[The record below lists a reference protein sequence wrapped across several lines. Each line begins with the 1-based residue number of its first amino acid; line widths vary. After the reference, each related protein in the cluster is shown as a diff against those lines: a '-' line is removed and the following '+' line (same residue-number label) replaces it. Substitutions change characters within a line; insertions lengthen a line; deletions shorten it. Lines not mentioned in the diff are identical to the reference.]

1 MDERLVKGIW
11 IPIEIWEAQDLSWNE
26 KILLM
31 EIDSFTSQG
40 KDCYISDEYI
50 ASLIGVSERSARTM
64 LSNLINKGYVNRT
77 RFDGRRRY
85 LQSTISYQSG
95 KICRAEMQNLPNT
108 YNQLP
113 NNSST
118 KNINKDK
125 DVRFD
130 FKKSLLEIGVSPQ
143 VAEDWLKVR
152 KAKKAA
158 NTKTAFERIHTEIM
172 LSGMSADE
180 CIRIAVERSWQGFKA
195 EWVDNYRRQQPAR
208 HTGRRVSV
216 LENNQAV
223 AEELMRMS
231 LNLES

>member
-1 MDERLVKGIW
+1 MERIVKGIW

-108 YNQLP
+108 YIQSTYISP
-113 NNSST
+113 TEINN
-118 KNINKDK
+118 KGK
-125 DVRFD
+125 RFD
-130 FKKSLLEIGVSPQ
+130 FKNSLIEIGVSPE
-143 VAEDWLKVR
+143 VADDWMQVR
-152 KAKKAA
+152 KAKRAS
-158 NTKTAFERIHTEIM
+158 NTKTAFRRIKNEIDKSG
-172 LSGMSADE
+172 LSANE
-180 CIRIAVERSWQGFKA
+180 CITIAVARSWQGFQA
-195 EWVDNYRRQQPAR
+195 DWVANQQRSRPA
-208 HTGRRVSV
+208 GRMSV
-216 LENNQAV
+216 LDNNRKV
-223 AEELMRMS
+223 AEELMRMANMEETS
-231 LNLES
+231 